1 MAASLEKL
9 RELEQQ
15 VKLIPVLQ
23 VKVSVL
29 QEEKRQMALQ
39 LQELKNKLIRGTGWC
54 LIFTYFGHFFF
65 LFNTCFRSSA
75 EKGDGCRHVF
85 KHAKG
90 WSIPNRELDQECF
103 QQDDSD
109 FFAATHRIRDADND
123 GCEC

>member
-39 LQELKNKLIRGTGWC
+39 LQELKNKLIRGTGWW
-54 LIFTYFGHFFF
+54 LIFTYFGVSF
-65 LFNTCFRSSA
+65 LFTFN
-75 EKGDGCRHVF
+75 
-85 KHAKG
+85 
-90 WSIPNRELDQECF
+90 
-103 QQDDSD
+103 
-109 FFAATHRIRDADND
+109 
-123 GCEC
+123 

>member
-39 LQELKNKLIRGTGWC
+39 LQELKNKLIRGTG
-54 LIFTYFGHFFF
+54 LIFD
-65 LFNTCFRSSA
+65 LSA
-75 EKGDGCRHVF
+75 VF
-85 KHAKG
+85 SALCL
-90 WSIPNRELDQECF
+90 NF
-103 QQDDSD
+103 VD
-109 FFAATHRIRDADND
+109 F
-123 GCEC
+123 CL

>member
-39 LQELKNKLIRGTGWC
+39 LQELKNRLIQGNVASFYPGVNSHLG
-54 LIFTYFGHFFF
+54 LI
-65 LFNTCFRSSA
+65 
-75 EKGDGCRHVF
+75 
-85 KHAKG
+85 
-90 WSIPNRELDQECF
+90 
-103 QQDDSD
+103 
-109 FFAATHRIRDADND
+109 
-123 GCEC
+123 

>member
-39 LQELKNKLIRGTGWC
+39 LQELKNKFIRGTG
-54 LIFTYFGHFFF
+54 
-65 LFNTCFRSSA
+65 
-75 EKGDGCRHVF
+75 
-85 KHAKG
+85 
-90 WSIPNRELDQECF
+90 
-103 QQDDSD
+103 
-109 FFAATHRIRDADND
+109 
-123 GCEC
+123 